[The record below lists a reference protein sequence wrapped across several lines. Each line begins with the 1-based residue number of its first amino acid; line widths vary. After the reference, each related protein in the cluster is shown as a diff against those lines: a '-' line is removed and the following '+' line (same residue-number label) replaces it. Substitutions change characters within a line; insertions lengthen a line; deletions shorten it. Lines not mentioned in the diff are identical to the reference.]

1 MEFQLLERE
10 KFRQFLEQHPL
21 KNFMQIPEIGSLR
34 KKNGWQVYYVGV
46 VKEKE
51 ILAASMLIS
60 HRRRFGCFE
69 FYAPR
74 GLLVDYSDKEV
85 LSFFIQELKVFIKN
99 KKGYIL
105 RIDPYYILRQRDIDG
120 NIVEGGIDHTEE
132 LEYLHSL
139 GFKKSKTS
147 EQISWSFSLDLDKDL
162 DAILKNMRTFTKRSI
177 KKAKKNN
184 LIIRDATHKE
194 IPLVK
199 EILDATCERKHFAN
213 RDLEYFK
220 DLYQLLARKG
230 NARFVLCDIPLQKNL
245 DDLNTQEQEERETI
259 DRMIKN
265 GSTEGKVEV
274 HRKILEQLL
283 ERKQE
288 LENMIDKYG
297 EIVSASTGI
306 FITYGE
312 EVLYLF
318 GGNRKEF
325 MHFGCPHFIQWEMI
339 QYAKKNGFKKYNFYG
354 ISGNFDPNDASYG
367 VYDFK
372 KGFTGYV
379 EELIGEHELVI
390 SPLHYFLFQIIRT
403 IKRR

>member
-74 GLLVDYSDKEV
+74 GLLVDYGDKEV
-85 LSFFIQELKVFIKN
+85 LSFFVEELKVFIKK

-139 GFKKSKTS
+139 GFKKSKAS

-162 DAILKNMRTFTKRSI
+162 DTIFKNMRTFTKRSI

-230 NARFVLCDIPLQKNL
+230 NARFILCDIPLQKNL
-245 DDLNTQEQEERETI
+245 DELNIEEQEERKTI
-259 DRMIKN
+259 DRMKEN
-265 GSTEGKVEV
+265 GSTEGKLEI

-283 ERKQE
+283 ERKKE
-288 LENMIDKYG
+288 LEGMIEKYG
-297 EIVSASTGI
+297 ETVSASTGI

-339 QYAKKNGFKKYNFYG
+339 QYAKENGFKKYNFYG
-354 ISGNFDPNDASYG
+354 ISGNFDPSDASYG

-390 SPLHYFLFQIIRT
+390 SPLYYFLFQVIRT